1 MCTTGLQNFFCFG
14 NPAIPGIGTRGF
26 PSPDYSGFGFI
37 GNFVLLNLVY
47 YSAILV
53 PNQADHLNHLISFS
67 FYKIKNRTRG
77 NK

>member
-37 GNFVLLNLVY
+37 GNFGLLNLAY
-47 YSAILV
+47 YLAISV
-53 PNQADHLNHLISFS
+53 PISNFGAKPS
-67 FYKIKNRTRG
+67 R
-77 NK
+77 

>member
-37 GNFVLLNLVY
+37 GNFVLSNLTY
-47 YSAILV
+47 YLAIWV
-53 PNQADHLNHLISFS
+53 PIQAGGINQLILLYFC
-67 FYKIKNRTRG
+67 
-77 NK
+77 

>member
-1 MCTTGLQNFFCFG
+1 VYTTGPQNFFCFG

-37 GNFVLLNLVY
+37 GNVYLSNLAY

-53 PNQADHLNHLISFS
+53 PNQGNGHNHLIPLIL
-67 FYKIKNRTRG
+67 YQG
-77 NK
+77 

>member
-37 GNFVLLNLVY
+37 GNFVLSNLTY
-47 YSAILV
+47 YLAIWV
-53 PNQADHLNHLISFS
+53 PNQENHLNYTISFS
-67 FYKIKNRTRG
+67 FHLD
-77 NK
+77 